1 MSTYLFFESR
11 STSES
16 NEVYGLLDLAEQLC
30 LDGHQVELVLIQNG
44 VLMLRGAAEP
54 QICRLAE
61 YPGIQL
67 WVDEFSL
74 QSRLIEPSTLPDS
87 VQVITIDGVVHLL
100 TRPNCKP
107 VWH

>member
-11 STSES
+11 STWES

-30 LDGHQVELVLIQNG
+30 LDGHQVALVLIQNG
-44 VLMLRGAAEP
+44 VLMLRGTAEP

-61 YPGIQL
+61 YPGIHL
-67 WVDEFSL
+67 WVDDVSL
-74 QSRLIEPSTLPDS
+74 QSRSIEPSTLPDH
-87 VQVITIDGVVHLL
+87 VQVITMDRVVHVL
-100 TRPNCKP
+100 TRPDCKP